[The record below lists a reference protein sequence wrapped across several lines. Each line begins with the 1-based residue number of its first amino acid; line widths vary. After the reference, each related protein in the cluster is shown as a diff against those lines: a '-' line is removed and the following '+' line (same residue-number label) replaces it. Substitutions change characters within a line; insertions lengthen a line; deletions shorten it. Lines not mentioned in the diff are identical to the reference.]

1 MSDIRDYR
9 TDYLKKELNS
19 MDLPENPIQ
28 LFDAWLQEAMATV
41 EKDPNAFTLSTCDK
55 NSFPNSRVL
64 LLREVTNDGFI
75 FFTNYNSKKGQEME
89 LNSKVALNFFWPTLE
104 RQIRIQGIVEKASE
118 VISDTYF
125 QSRPYK
131 SQIGAW
137 SSNQSKIIDSR
148 LRLEERV
155 LQFSNKYP
163 VTVPRPKHWGG
174 YIVKPKNI
182 EFWQGRASR
191 LHDRFTFT
199 LHQGKWKVHRLFP

>member
-19 MDLPENPIQ
+19 TDLPENPVE
-28 LFDAWLQEAMATV
+28 LFDAWLQEAMETV
-41 EKDPNAFTLSTCDK
+41 EKDPNAFTLSTYDK

-89 LNSKVALNFFWPTLE
+89 LNSKVALNFFWPSLE

-137 SSNQSKIIDSR
+137 SSNQSNIIDSR
-148 LRLEERV
+148 LRLEERF

-163 VTVPRPKHWGG
+163 VKVPRPKHWGG

-191 LHDRFTFT
+191 LHDRFFFSNDG
-199 LHQGKWKVHRLFP
+199 GKWKVDRLAP